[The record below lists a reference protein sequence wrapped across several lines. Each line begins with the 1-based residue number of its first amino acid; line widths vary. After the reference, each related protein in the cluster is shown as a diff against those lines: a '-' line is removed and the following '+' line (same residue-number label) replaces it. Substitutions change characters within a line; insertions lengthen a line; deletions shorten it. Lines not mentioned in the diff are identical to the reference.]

1 MPYFVT
7 FLEGLVTF
15 LSPCLLP
22 MLPIYLSY
30 FAGGSPEQSPR
41 RVLKNALA
49 FVLGFT
55 VLFVL
60 MGGFAGTIGA
70 LFSRHQTAVNVVCG
84 LVVICFGL
92 HFLGLFDL
100 PFFRGSRGF
109 HRTQDMGFFSALL
122 FGCVFAVG
130 WTPCIGAFLGSA
142 LMLASQQG
150 SALEGILL
158 LLCYSIGLGV
168 LSSQRSFTSIPAGC
182 LSVDHGP
189 LWPYQP
195 GLRRP
200 ADPDRPS
207 DGHRHDEPPAHLSE
221 LNSHLL
227 WRDHP

>member
-1 MPYFVT
+1 MLYFVT

-30 FAGGSPEQSPR
+30 FAGGSPEQNPR

-49 FVLGFT
+49 FVLGFP

-70 LFSRHQTAVNVVCG
+70 LFSRHQTVVNLVCG

-92 HFLGLFDL
+92 HFLGPFDL
-100 PFFRGSRGF
+100 PFFRGSKGF
-109 HRTQDMGFFSALL
+109 HHTQDMGFFSALL
-122 FGCVFAVG
+122 FGAVFALG

-150 SALEGILL
+150 STLEGILL

-168 LSSQRSFTSIPAGC
+168 PFLLSALLLQSLRDAFQWIKAHYGIINRVCGILLILIGLLMASGTMNRLLVF
-182 LSVDHGP
+182 LS
-189 LWPYQP
+189 
-195 GLRRP
+195 
-200 ADPDRPS
+200 
-207 DGHRHDEPPAHLSE
+207 
-221 LNSHLL
+221 
-227 WRDHP
+227 

>member
-70 LFSRHQTAVNVVCG
+70 LFSRYQTAVNVVCG

-109 HRTQDMGFFSALL
+109 HRTQDMGFFSTLL

-168 LSSQRSFTSIPAGC
+168 PFLLSALLLQSLRDAFQWIKAHYGLINRACGVLLILIGLLMATGMMNRLLIF
-182 LSVDHGP
+182 LS
-189 LWPYQP
+189 
-195 GLRRP
+195 
-200 ADPDRPS
+200 
-207 DGHRHDEPPAHLSE
+207 
-221 LNSHLL
+221 
-227 WRDHP
+227 

>member
-70 LFSRHQTAVNVVCG
+70 LFSRYQTAVNVVCG

-109 HRTQDMGFFSALL
+109 HRTQDTGFFSALL
-122 FGCVFAVG
+122 F
-130 WTPCIGAFLGSA
+130 
-142 LMLASQQG
+142 G

-168 LSSQRSFTSIPAGC
+168 PFLLSALLLQSLRDAFQWIKAHYGIINRVCGVLLILIGLLMATGMMNRLLIF
-182 LSVDHGP
+182 LS
-189 LWPYQP
+189 
-195 GLRRP
+195 
-200 ADPDRPS
+200 
-207 DGHRHDEPPAHLSE
+207 
-221 LNSHLL
+221 
-227 WRDHP
+227 

>member
-70 LFSRHQTAVNVVCG
+70 LFSRYQTAVNVVCG

-92 HFLGLFDL
+92 YFLGLFDL

-168 LSSQRSFTSIPAGC
+168 PFLLSALLLQSLRDAFQWIKAHYGLINRVCGVLLILIGLLMATGMMNRLLIF
-182 LSVDHGP
+182 LS
-189 LWPYQP
+189 
-195 GLRRP
+195 
-200 ADPDRPS
+200 
-207 DGHRHDEPPAHLSE
+207 
-221 LNSHLL
+221 
-227 WRDHP
+227 

>member
-70 LFSRHQTAVNVVCG
+70 LFSRYQTAVNVVCG

-100 PFFRGSRGF
+100 PFRGSRGF

-168 LSSQRSFTSIPAGC
+168 PFLLSALLLQSLRDAFQWIKAHYGLINRVCGVLLILIGLLMATGMMNRLLIF
-182 LSVDHGP
+182 LS
-189 LWPYQP
+189 
-195 GLRRP
+195 
-200 ADPDRPS
+200 
-207 DGHRHDEPPAHLSE
+207 
-221 LNSHLL
+221 
-227 WRDHP
+227 